1 MKEWMNVLENE
12 EQFYELTQENKTTVF
27 VFSAEWCPDC
37 VYIKPFLPELIEK
50 YSQFIFVYVDRD
62 AYIDLCI
69 DLEIMGIPSFVVYKQ
84 GKEIGRFV
92 SKLRKTKEQIDDFL
106 SSMLEK

>member
-1 MKEWMNVLENE
+1 MKEMMDVLESE
-12 EQFYELTQENKTTVF
+12 EQFYELIQEDKTHVF
-27 VFSAEWCPDC
+27 VFSADWCPDC
-37 VYIKPFLPELIEK
+37 VYIKPFLPELIKK
-50 YSQFIFVYVDRD
+50 YSQYVFVYVDRD

-69 DLEIMGIPSFVVYKQ
+69 DHEIMGILSFVVYRQ

>member
-69 DLEIMGIPSFVVYKQ
+69 DL
-84 GKEIGRFV
+84 
-92 SKLRKTKEQIDDFL
+92 LID
-106 SSMLEK
+106 

>member
-50 YSQFIFVYVDRD
+50 YSQFIFVYADRD

-69 DLEIMGIPSFVVYKQ
+69 DHEIMGIPSFVVYKQ

>member
-62 AYIDLCI
+62 AYIYLCI
-69 DLEIMGIPSFVVYKQ
+69 DHEIMGIPSFVVYKQ